1 MSSKENDR
9 KAHLLLAAYW
19 GYRVLTGKSIPKTTA
34 EVFLLERSS
43 ALKQKREAETAEQNR
58 RRDEEHRKK
67 RKRASAALTGIKKN
81 PLLRKAGKKI
91 LKKTIRDFF
100 TEGSLV
106 NQHKVMENEEFYKR
120 KCEERWTS
128 EEWLSRV
135 ARIKEA
141 EEAKAAARQ
150 YGRTLRHVPDAD
162 LSLFTFDNE

>member
-19 GYRVLTGKSIPKTTA
+19 GYPKTTA
-34 EVFLLERSS
+34 EVLLLERSS

-91 LKKTIRDFF
+91 LK
-100 TEGSLV
+100 
-106 NQHKVMENEEFYKR
+106 NA
-120 KCEERWTS
+120 
-128 EEWLSRV
+128 RV
-135 ARIKEA
+135 I
-141 EEAKAAARQ
+141 
-150 YGRTLRHVPDAD
+150 
-162 LSLFTFDNE
+162 

>member
-34 EVFLLERSS
+34 EVLLLERSS

-58 RRDEEHRKK
+58 PQSDEEHRKK

-91 LKKTIRDFF
+91 LR
-100 TEGSLV
+100 
-106 NQHKVMENEEFYKR
+106 NA
-120 KCEERWTS
+120 
-128 EEWLSRV
+128 RV
-135 ARIKEA
+135 I
-141 EEAKAAARQ
+141 
-150 YGRTLRHVPDAD
+150 
-162 LSLFTFDNE
+162 

>member
-81 PLLRKAGKKI
+81 PVLRKAGKKI
-91 LKKTIRDFF
+91 LK
-100 TEGSLV
+100 
-106 NQHKVMENEEFYKR
+106 NA
-120 KCEERWTS
+120 
-128 EEWLSRV
+128 RV
-135 ARIKEA
+135 I
-141 EEAKAAARQ
+141 
-150 YGRTLRHVPDAD
+150 
-162 LSLFTFDNE
+162 